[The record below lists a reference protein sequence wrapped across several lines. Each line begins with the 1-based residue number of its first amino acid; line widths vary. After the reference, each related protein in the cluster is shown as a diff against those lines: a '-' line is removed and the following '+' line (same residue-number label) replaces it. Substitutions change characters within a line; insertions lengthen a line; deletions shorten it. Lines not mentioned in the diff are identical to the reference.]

1 MKHSVAS
8 LLTMGIILSTA
19 HARFAELVH
28 VAPGVEKDP
37 RSRAY
42 SISTNPVL
50 TIVQSGT
57 NNFTVTIP
65 LKGTKQHQQY
75 WVIRCKSP
83 VEKGKMDFRWHVWG
97 TSKKRD
103 DVENA
108 EVIQFKPDQEALTL
122 QIPVGELDRTYIYRD
137 YPRRIMDGGY
147 YYCFDLPAYY
157 KKHKA
162 EQGGAGQPATRPE
175 SKSKGSD
182 KPQPASEGR
191 SR

>member
-8 LLTMGIILSTA
+8 LLIMVFLSSTA

-57 NNFTVTIP
+57 NTFTVTIP

-83 VEKGKMDFRWHVWG
+83 IEKGKVDFRDYVWG
-97 TSKKRD
+97 TSKRD
-103 DVENA
+103 DIENA
-108 EVIQFKPDQEALTL
+108 EVIQLKPDQESLTL
-122 QIPVGELDRTYIYRD
+122 QIAAEALDRTYIFRD
-137 YPRRIMDGGY
+137 YPGMVMDGGY

-162 EQGGAGQPATRPE
+162 EQSPPGDSLKAAPE
-175 SKSKGSD
+175 
-182 KPQPASEGR
+182 E
-191 SR
+191 